1 LRNAPALLTLFS
13 LCACALSEDAY
24 RDEQVRL
31 DCERDNACATESGEG
46 TQACSALSAPPNN
59 SAFVCSFD
67 ADAAQDCL
75 DAIPTAECDGASYV
89 QPPVCATVFVD
100 CQPR

>member
-1 LRNAPALLTLFS
+1 MRNGLALLALFS
-13 LCACALSEDAY
+13 LSACALSEDAY

-31 DCERDNACATESGEG
+31 DCERDNACATESGG
-46 TQACSALSAPPNN
+46 DTQDCGALTAPPNN
-59 SAFVCSFD
+59 SAFVCTFD

-89 QPPVCATVFVD
+89 QPVVCTDVFVD